1 MLRRVKIFVDHV
13 VSEATLFSPS
23 QPYTLSLSLS
33 LSLAHPLAFVSFC
46 RAGAEITFERTASP
60 DDDIRLPRKLG
71 IFNSAI

>member
-23 QPYTLSLSLS
+23 QPYTLSLF

-46 RAGAEITFERTASP
+46 RAGAEIIFERTASP